1 MQDPHT
7 ILFGII
13 LAAFILGW
21 FYFRKPPAPTTQRA
35 DLRLEGEF
43 HPSELKVR
51 SGIPLHLHI
60 HRLDSEPE
68 DEWVL
73 IPELK
78 VEEPLPPMMTTV
90 LHLEPLSAGKFLLT
104 CRMGKA
110 QSLLIAEEHSP

>member
-1 MQDPHT
+1 MQDPLT

-13 LAAFILGW
+13 LAALILGW
-21 FYFRKPPAPTTQRA
+21 FYFRKPPVPTTQRA

-68 DEWVL
+68 EEWVL

-78 VEEPLPPMMTTV
+78 IEEPLPPMMTTV
-90 LHLEPLSAGKFLLT
+90 VHFESLPIGRFMMR
-104 CRMGKA
+104 CRQGKA
-110 QSLLIAEEHSP
+110 QSLLIAEEQP

>member
-1 MQDPHT
+1 MYDPLT
-7 ILFGII
+7 IFLGII
-13 LAAFILGW
+13 LAGFVLGW

-35 DLRLEGEF
+35 DLRLEGKF
-43 HPSELKVR
+43 NPSQLKVL

-78 VEEPLPPMMTTV
+78 IEELLPPMMTTV
-90 LHLEPLSAGKFLLT
+90 VHFEPLPAGKFLLT
-104 CRMGKA
+104 CRIGKA